1 ARAAHA
7 AHRDRYFPERASDR
21 MVARVRG
28 IPHRGRSGHRCVRPR
43 PALLHPRPRL
53 VRSQGMRTQVDLLAK
68 SLRLLRDTQHPSGA
82 FPAAP
87 SYPTYRFCWFRDA
100 SYVAHALDRFDER
113 DAAARFH
120 RWAECVVLENGAA
133 IEAAIAAPRVSPR
146 RAIALRERYP
156 LDGALVADDWTNF
169 QLDGIATWLAV
180 RLDHARRTG
189 CALEGDAAR
198 AAALVARY
206 LAALWD
212 EPNFD
217 AWEEAGDRRHPSTWG
232 CILAA
237 LDAYARA
244 TADASTDAAAS
255 ALRDAVLRR
264 GVRDGSFTK
273 HEGASEVD
281 ANLLF
286 LAVPQAV
293 VPLEGALFQRTL
305 GRIEAELVDGGLHR
319 YRRDTFY
326 GGGEWVVLT
335 GLLGWC
341 YARLGTRA
349 DARRC
354 LDWMAAQADAVG
366 N

>member
-1 ARAAHA
+1 
-7 AHRDRYFPERASDR
+7 
-21 MVARVRG
+21 
-28 IPHRGRSGHRCVRPR
+28 
-43 PALLHPRPRL
+43 
-53 VRSQGMRTQVDLLAK
+53 MRTQVDLLAK

-133 IEAAIAAPRVSPR
+133 IEAAIAAPRGSPR
-146 RAIALRERYP
+146 RASALRARYP
-156 LDGALVADDWTNF
+156 LDGAHVADDWPNF
-169 QLDGIATWLAV
+169 QLDGIATWLVV

-237 LDAYARA
+237 LTAYAAA
-244 TADASTDAAAS
+244 TGSEAARGGAVAVRE
-255 ALRDAVLRR
+255 ALLTR
-264 GVRDGSFTK
+264 GVRDGKFTK
-273 HEGASEVD
+273 HEGVDEVD

-286 LAVPQAV
+286 LAVPHAV
-293 VPLEGALFQRTL
+293 VPLAGSVFARTRA
-305 GRIEAELVDGGLHR
+305 RIEFELLDEGLHR

-326 GGGEWVVLT
+326 GGGAWVVLT

-341 YARLGTRA
+341 YTHLARRPE
-349 DARRC
+349 ARRC
-354 LDWMAAQADAVG
+354 LEWMAAQADAEG
-366 N
+366 NLPEQVPTKAYAPAMLPVWERRWGPVATPLLWSHAMYLILANELGERAG

>member
-1 ARAAHA
+1 
-7 AHRDRYFPERASDR
+7 
-21 MVARVRG
+21 
-28 IPHRGRSGHRCVRPR
+28 
-43 PALLHPRPRL
+43 
-53 VRSQGMRTQVDLLAK
+53 MRTQVDLVAG
-68 SLRLLRDTQHPSGA
+68 SLRLLIESQHSSGA

-87 SYPTYRFCWFRDA
+87 RYPIYRFCWFRDA
-100 SYVAHALDRFDER
+100 SYVAHALSRFGEH

-120 RWAECVVLENGAA
+120 RWAERIVLAQADAVEGA
-133 IEAAIAAPRVSPR
+133 IRDPHGSPR
-146 RAIALRERYP
+146 RAAALRARYP
-156 LDGALVADDWTNF
+156 LDGTGQDDDWPNF
-169 QLDGIATWLAV
+169 QLDGIATWLWT
-180 RLDHARRTG
+180 RLDHARRTDRRI
-189 CALEGDAAR
+189 EGEASR
-198 AAALVARY
+198 ATALVARY

-232 CILAA
+232 CTLAA
-237 LDAYARA
+237 LEAYARA

-341 YARLGTRA
+341 YARLGRRA

-366 N
+366 NLPEQVPTHLYAPSMLPVWEERWGPVATPLLWSHAAYLILADELGERAG